1 MRRIVKYLRPYK
13 WQVASAVLITL
24 LMSGLGPLQPY
35 LVKIAIDN
43 HILKNDYGGL
53 VTVVAIMLVAVILQA
68 LLQYLQAIVT
78 QWIGQQTIYDLRK
91 EIMEQLQRLSLR
103 FFDKNPVGRLV
114 TRITSDVEVL
124 NELFSSGLIM
134 VFADVFVVIGIF
146 AFMFLTS
153 WKLALVVTIV
163 LPMLIGATS
172 LFRKKARESYR
183 EIRVLLARI
192 NAFLSE
198 HVAGMIT
205 VQLFGREASA
215 FRRFEKINRGH
226 ADANIRSVLYYALFF
241 PGVELLSSLA
251 KALIIWYGGSL
262 VMGRNLGIGDAIS
275 IGTLIAFIQYT
286 ELFFRPIRDLA
297 DKYNI
302 LQGAMASS
310 ERVFMLLDDETVVQ
324 TQPGAVHMPD
334 VKGNIEF
341 KNVWFAYNAEDFV
354 LKNISFTV
362 KPGQTVA
369 FVGATG
375 AGKSSITN
383 LLTRLYEFQR
393 GSILIDGIDIRQLD
407 PKSLREHIALVLQDV
422 FLFSA
427 DIETNIT
434 LGNERISSERA
445 RRAAETVGAD
455 EFILRIPEGYHAQVK
470 ERGAILSVGQKQ
482 LISFARALAHDPS
495 ILILDEA
502 TSSIDTES
510 EQLIQRAID
519 KLLKDRTSIVI
530 AHRLSTIQRAD
541 NIIVLH
547 HGEIREQGT
556 HNELLAQNGI
566 YRTLYELQYKE
577 QEVALE

>member
-53 VTVVAIMLVAVILQA
+53 VTIVAIMLVAVIAQA
-68 LLQYLQAIVT
+68 ILQYLQAIVT
-78 QWIGQQTIYDLRK
+78 QWIGQQTIYDVRK

-146 AFMFLTS
+146 VFMFLTS
-153 WKLALVVTIV
+153 WKLALVVSIV
-163 LPMLIGATS
+163 FPMLIGATS

-183 EIRVLLARI
+183 EIRVFLARI

-198 HVAGMIT
+198 HVSGMIT

-226 ADANIRSVLYYALFF
+226 ADANIRSVLYYAMFF

-262 VMGRNLGIGDAIS
+262 VMGRNLGVGDAIS

-310 ERVFMLLDDETVVQ
+310 ERVFMLLDDDTVVPVQ
-324 TQPGAVHMPD
+324 ADAIPMPE
-334 VKGNIEF
+334 VKGSIEF
-341 KNVWFAYNAEDFV
+341 KNVWFAYNGEDFV

-434 LGNERISSERA
+434 SGNERISSERA

-502 TSSIDTES
+502 TSSIDIES

-530 AHRLSTIQRAD
+530 AHRLSTIQKAD

-577 QEVALE
+577 QEVVG

>member
-53 VTVVAIMLVAVILQA
+53 VTIVAIMLVAVIAQA
-68 LLQYLQAIVT
+68 ILQYLQAIVT
-78 QWIGQQTIYDLRK
+78 QWIGQQTIYDVRK

-146 AFMFLTS
+146 VFMFLTS
-153 WKLALVVTIV
+153 WKLALVVSIV
-163 LPMLIGATS
+163 FPMLIGATS

-183 EIRVLLARI
+183 EIRVFLARI

-198 HVAGMIT
+198 HVSGMIT

-226 ADANIRSVLYYALFF
+226 ADANIRSVLYYAMFF

-262 VMGRNLGIGDAIS
+262 VMGRNLGVGDAIS

-310 ERVFMLLDDETVVQ
+310 ERVFMLLDDDTVVPVQ
-324 TQPGAVHMPD
+324 ADAIPMPE
-334 VKGNIEF
+334 VKGSIEF
-341 KNVWFAYNAEDFV
+341 KNVWFAYNGEDFV

-502 TSSIDTES
+502 TSSIDIES

-530 AHRLSTIQRAD
+530 AHRLSTIQKAD

-577 QEVALE
+577 QEVVG

>member
-1 MRRIVKYLRPYK
+1 M
-13 WQVASAVLITL
+13 LITL

-53 VTVVAIMLVAVILQA
+53 VTIVAIMLVAVIAQA
-68 LLQYLQAIVT
+68 ILQYLQAIVT
-78 QWIGQQTIYDLRK
+78 QWIGQQTIYDVRK

-146 AFMFLTS
+146 VFMFLTS
-153 WKLALVVTIV
+153 WKLALVVSIV
-163 LPMLIGATS
+163 FPMLIGATS

-183 EIRVLLARI
+183 EIRVFLARI

-198 HVAGMIT
+198 HVSGMIT

-226 ADANIRSVLYYALFF
+226 ADANIRSVLYYAMFF

-262 VMGRNLGIGDAIS
+262 VMGRNLGVGDAIS

-310 ERVFMLLDDETVVQ
+310 ERVFMLLDDDTVVPVQ
-324 TQPGAVHMPD
+324 ADAIPMPE
-334 VKGNIEF
+334 VKGSIEF
-341 KNVWFAYNAEDFV
+341 KNVWFAYNGEDFV

-502 TSSIDTES
+502 TSSIDIES

-530 AHRLSTIQRAD
+530 AHRLSTIQKAD

-577 QEVALE
+577 QEVVG